1 MLSSTTFRHR
11 LLWLLAVVFAG
22 ATVVYS
28 ALWMYYIRTPQPGA
42 GIGIFYESRPTPG
55 RRAVKINAIEPNGPA
70 EQAGLK
76 VGDRITAVNGQ
87 TFSAMQNPL
96 IETVISGK
104 PGEKVELTVE
114 RAGVAVPLTLT
125 LTLAPARKVDVNPV
139 TTQLLTSYPVLF
151 LLVALPVLFL
161 RVDSRHAW
169 LLAIML
175 AGFISAAPLIPLEGL
190 IHPALRG
197 FALAY
202 MTFFYGTSPF
212 LFYFFFATFPVSS
225 PLDRRL
231 PWLKWVLVGIS
242 TVVTLPLSLWM
253 LWDGSS
259 YPLWFV
265 AEKLPWSWLGPAVAI
280 GACVAFILGFVSLI
294 GNAISATTPEGR
306 RKSRV
311 MVWGILAGVGPFILF
326 SLAAISL
333 NRDMYA
339 FPFWLWASAVL
350 ATFLVPLSI
359 AYAVVKHRVLEIP
372 ALVRRG
378 ARYLLVQRG
387 FVLLWVI
394 LAAVATVMMA
404 KYASVYFAGRAEYAV
419 ALGVVFGIG
428 LMWTGAG
435 LHGQVN
441 QRIDRAFF
449 RSAYDATQILQD
461 LAVKTRDAT
470 SRQELAELLELHL
483 KQALLPKS
491 LFIYLE
497 VGERLEA
504 QSGALRDSLRS
515 IPSDSPFLTELSRR
529 GQPVEIPPEEE
540 GSSDPQS
547 QLNGPRSF
555 TSMSKLNSN
564 LVWTMALGELAQ
576 LRPEVL
582 VPISDREARPRG
594 LILLGQRRSE
604 EPYSREDMRL
614 LGSVASQ
621 TAVALLNIGLAEK
634 IAERIEAERVA
645 ARELEIAQEVQQK
658 LLPQKLPALATLEYA
673 AKCVQARAVG
683 GDYYDFLDLEH
694 GALGFVLA
702 DIAGKGISAA
712 LLMANLQANL
722 RSQYALALADL
733 PKLLCSVNRLF
744 YESTEP
750 SKYATLFW
758 GTYTDHSRC
767 LRYAN
772 CGHNP
777 PILLRGNSVRRLT
790 GTATVLGLFAE
801 WECHV
806 EEIALQPGDLLLVFS
821 DGVTEATDANGQ
833 EFGEDR
839 LIKLAQANQQRPVA
853 SLLEEIVSQVQGF
866 SSNLPTDDITLFVA
880 RVQ

>member
-1 MLSSTTFRHR
+1 MLDSTSLRR
-11 LLWLLAVVFAG
+11 LLLLLAVIFAA
-22 ATVVYS
+22 ATVAYS
-28 ALWMYYIRTPQPGA
+28 ALWMYYIRTPQPA
-42 GIGIFYESRPTPG
+42 ASIGIFYESRPAPG
-55 RRAVKINAIEPNGPA
+55 KRAVKINAVDPHGPA
-70 EQAGLK
+70 AAAGLK
-76 VGDRITAVNGQ
+76 VGDRITAVNGE
-87 TFSAMQNPL
+87 TFSAAQNPL
-96 IETVISGK
+96 VQTVISGK
-104 PGEKVELTVE
+104 PGQQVELTVE
-114 RAGVAVPLTLT
+114 RAGVAAPLVLN
-125 LTLAPARKVDVNPV
+125 LTLAPARRVNVNPV

-175 AGFISAAPLIPLEGL
+175 AGFISAAPLIPLEGV

-202 MTFFYGTSPF
+202 MTLFYGTSPF
-212 LFYFFFATFPVSS
+212 LFYFFFATFPVPS
-225 PLDRRL
+225 PLERRL
-231 PWLKWVLVGIS
+231 PWLKWVLVGVSAI
-242 TVVTLPLSLWM
+242 VAVPLALWI

-259 YPLWFV
+259 HPLWFV
-265 AEKLPWSWLGPAVAI
+265 AGKLPWRWLGVTTAI
-280 GACVAFILGFVSLI
+280 CAYGAFILGFVSLI
-294 GNAISATTPEGR
+294 WNTLTAPTPEAR
-306 RKSRV
+306 RKTRV
-311 MVWGILAGVGPFILF
+311 MVWGMLAGLGPFILF
-326 SLAAISL
+326 SIAAIAM

-359 AYAVVKHRVLEIP
+359 GYAVVKHRVLEIP
-372 ALVRRG
+372 ALVRRS

-387 FVLLWVI
+387 FVFLWVM
-394 LAAVATVMMA
+394 LATIATVMVA
-404 KYASVYFAGRAEYAV
+404 KYASAYFAGRAEFAV
-419 ALGVVFGIG
+419 ALGVVFGVG
-428 LMWTGAG
+428 LMWGGAG

-470 SRQELAELLELHL
+470 SREELAQLLDLHL
-483 KQALLPKS
+483 TQALLPKS

-497 VGERLEA
+497 LGDSLQAYSDKLPE
-504 QSGALRDSLRS
+504 SLRS
-515 IPSDSPFLTELSRR
+515 ISSDSALLTELGRR
-529 GQPVEIPPEEE
+529 GQPVEIPPEE
-540 GSSDPQS
+540 GSNPDSQS
-547 QLNGPRSF
+547 QLRGPGSF
-555 TSMSKLNSN
+555 TLMSNLNSN
-564 LVWTMALGELAQ
+564 LIWTMALGELAA

-582 VPISDREARPRG
+582 VPITDRDARPRG

-634 IAERIEAERVA
+634 IAERFEVERIA

-658 LLPQKLPALATLEYA
+658 LLPQNLPALATLEYA

-683 GDYYDFLDLEH
+683 GDYYDFLDLEE

-702 DIAGKGISAA
+702 DISGKGISAA

-722 RSQYALALADL
+722 RSQYALALTDL

-744 YESTEP
+744 YESTES

-758 GTYTDHSRC
+758 GTYTDGSRC

-777 PILLRGNSVRRLT
+777 PILLRGHSVRRLT
-790 GTATVLGLFAE
+790 GTATVLGLFSE
-801 WECHV
+801 WECNV
-806 EEIALQPGDLLLVFS
+806 EEVALQPGDLLLVFS
-821 DGVTEATDANGQ
+821 DGVTEATDTNGQ
-833 EFGEDR
+833 EFGDDR
-839 LIKLAQANQQRPVA
+839 LIRLVQANHTRSVA
-853 SLLEEIVSQVQGF
+853 SLLEEIVSQVQEF
-866 SSNLPTDDITLFVA
+866 SSNAPTDDITLFVA
-880 RVQ
+880 RVH